1 MTKILVIEDEQ
12 ALQTILGYNLKTQ
25 GYDVIGVLDGKKA
38 IPMIEKEKPDL
49 ILLDWMLPN
58 MSGVDICKSIRQ
70 DHKLRHLLVLMLSAR
85 GDETDKVT
93 ALSIGADDYMTKPFS
108 LPELRA
114 RIKALLRRATPKPPE
129 ESQIIGELSLNLEK
143 KQVLRNDKLIPLGPT
158 EFRLLQVLASQPE
171 KVFSREDLLKT
182 VWGEAIHVEE
192 RTVDVHVKRLRQALN
207 KGYKTDL
214 IRTVRQA
221 GYALL
226 LKGI

>member
-1 MTKILVIEDEQ
+1 M
-12 ALQTILGYNLKTQ
+12 
-25 GYDVIGVLDGKKA
+25 
-38 IPMIEKEKPDL
+38 
-49 ILLDWMLPN
+49 LDWMLPN

-108 LPELRA
+108 LPELLA

>member
-108 LPELRA
+108 LPELLA
-114 RIKALLRRATPKPPE
+114 RIKALLRRAAPKPPE
-129 ESQIIGELSLNLEK
+129 ETQIIGELSLNFEK

-158 EFRLLQVLASQPE
+158 EFRMLQVLASQPE
-171 KVFSREDLLKT
+171 KVFSREDLLKA

>member
-1 MTKILVIEDEQ
+1 
-12 ALQTILGYNLKTQ
+12 
-25 GYDVIGVLDGKKA
+25 
-38 IPMIEKEKPDL
+38 
-49 ILLDWMLPN
+49 
-58 MSGVDICKSIRQ
+58 
-70 DHKLRHLLVLMLSAR
+70 MLSAR

-108 LPELRA
+108 LPELLA
-114 RIKALLRRATPKPPE
+114 RIKALLRRAAPKPPE
-129 ESQIIGELSLNLEK
+129 ETQIIGELSLNFEK

-158 EFRLLQVLASQPE
+158 EFRMLQVLASQPE
-171 KVFSREDLLKT
+171 KVFSREDLLKA
-182 VWGEAIHVEE
+182 VWGESIHVEE

>member
-108 LPELRA
+108 LPELLA
-114 RIKALLRRATPKPPE
+114 RIKALLRRAAPKPPE
-129 ESQIIGELSLNLEK
+129 ETQIIGELSLNFEK
-143 KQVLRNDKLIPLGPT
+143 KQVLRNDKLLPLGPT
-158 EFRLLQVLASQPE
+158 EFRMLQVLASQPE
-171 KVFSREDLLKT
+171 KVFSREDLLKA

>member
-108 LPELRA
+108 LPELLA
-114 RIKALLRRATPKPPE
+114 RIKALIIRAPPKPPE

>member
-1 MTKILVIEDEQ
+1 M
-12 ALQTILGYNLKTQ
+12 
-25 GYDVIGVLDGKKA
+25 
-38 IPMIEKEKPDL
+38 
-49 ILLDWMLPN
+49 
-58 MSGVDICKSIRQ
+58 
-70 DHKLRHLLVLMLSAR
+70 
-85 GDETDKVT
+85 
-93 ALSIGADDYMTKPFS
+93 
-108 LPELRA
+108 
-114 RIKALLRRATPKPPE
+114 
-129 ESQIIGELSLNLEK
+129 
-143 KQVLRNDKLIPLGPT
+143 RNDKLIPLGPT

>member
-108 LPELRA
+108 LPELLA

-129 ESQIIGELSLNLEK
+129 ELSVNYHSIWK
-143 KQVLRNDKLIPLGPT
+143 RNK
-158 EFRLLQVLASQPE
+158 F
-171 KVFSREDLLKT
+171 
-182 VWGEAIHVEE
+182 
-192 RTVDVHVKRLRQALN
+192 
-207 KGYKTDL
+207 
-214 IRTVRQA
+214 
-221 GYALL
+221 
-226 LKGI
+226 